1 MPGEAERSSVPDLGN
16 DILGYYERGREDDR
30 LRTGGGRLELWRTQR
45 ILRRY
50 LPPAPA
56 RVLDIGG
63 GSGVHAEWLANDGY
77 EVHLIDPVPLHV
89 EQASAL
95 PGVTASIGDAREL
108 SLPDRSADV
117 ALLLGPLY
125 HLTDRADR
133 LRAVNEATRVTR
145 RGGLVAVAG
154 ISRFASMRDSLRKG
168 WLDDSRWVEAVERT
182 VTTGRHVNASGHE
195 QRFTTAY
202 FHDPDDLGIEL
213 AEAGLHD
220 VEVIAVEGVGSFLDN
235 IGDLLDSPETRHVL
249 MRWIELTEREPSM
262 LGASGHLLAIGKR

>member
-1 MPGEAERSSVPDLGN
+1 MTHAPDFRS
-16 DILGYYERGREDDR
+16 DILDYYEQGREDDR

-50 LPPAPA
+50 LPPAPT

-63 GSGVHAEWLANDGY
+63 GSGVHAEWLANDGND
-77 EVHLIDPVPLHV
+77 VHLIDPVALHV

-95 PGVTASIGDAREL
+95 PGVTASVGDAREL
-108 SLPDRSADV
+108 SRPDRSADV
-117 ALLLGPLY
+117 TLLLGPLY

-133 LRAVNEATRVTR
+133 LCALNEATRVTR
-145 RGGLVAVAG
+145 DGGMVAVAG

-168 WLDDSRWVEAVERT
+168 WLDEPHWVETVERT
-182 VTTGRHVNASGHE
+182 ITTGRHLNDAGHE

-202 FHDPDDLGIEL
+202 FHNPDDLEDEL
-213 AEAGLHD
+213 AEAGLRD
-220 VEVIAVEGVGSFLDN
+220 IEVIAVEGVGSFLDN
-235 IGDLLDSPETRHVL
+235 IDDLLDSSYARRVL

-262 LGASGHLLAIGKR
+262 LGASSHLLAIGRH

>member
-1 MPGEAERSSVPDLGN
+1 MAFPPDLSGE
-16 DILGYYERGREDDR
+16 ILDYYEQGREDDR
-30 LRTGGGRLELWRTQR
+30 LRTGGGRLELWRTQH

-50 LPPAPA
+50 LPPVPA

-63 GSGVHAEWLANDGY
+63 GSGVHAEWLARDGHD
-77 EVHLIDPVPLHV
+77 VQLIDPVPLHV
-89 EQASAL
+89 DQASAL

-108 SLPDRSADV
+108 DLPDRSADT

-125 HLTDRADR
+125 HLVDRADR
-133 LRAVNEATRVTR
+133 QRAVIEAARVTR
-145 RGGLVAVAG
+145 HEGFVAVAA

-168 WLDDSRWVEAVERT
+168 WLDDPHWVETVERT
-182 VTTGRHVNASGHE
+182 VAAGRHVNDTGHE

-202 FHDPDDLGIEL
+202 FHQPDELGSEL
-213 AEAGLHD
+213 VDAGLHD

-235 IGDLLDSPETRHVL
+235 IDDLLGSAETAQVL

-262 LGASGHLLAIGKR
+262 LGASGHLLAIGRP